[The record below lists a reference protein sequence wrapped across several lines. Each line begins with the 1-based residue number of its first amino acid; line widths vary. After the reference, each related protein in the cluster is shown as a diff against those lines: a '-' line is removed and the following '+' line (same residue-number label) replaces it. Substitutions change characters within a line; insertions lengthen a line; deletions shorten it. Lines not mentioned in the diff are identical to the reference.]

1 MKKAILTLTVLLLS
15 INLIPCTSFFINGK
29 DQKLFGFNY
38 DWDEG
43 SGYVII
49 NQPNMTKKAFLLDK
63 SKVLSWVS
71 KYGSLTF
78 NQGGA
83 ELPHCGLNQAGLAIS
98 SLTNNAMK
106 YPEPDNRYGLN
117 GFQWIQYL
125 LDNCKTLNE
134 VEKTISTIQIINLGV
149 PVHYLIADAAGDVA
163 VVEFVDGILKFY
175 KNEELPFSV
184 IGNSYYTEMLRT
196 YYDSTRD
203 TAEVQDRFVNAMVAL
218 NDFDRNDSINDY
230 IDYSFSILDRFQ
242 HPYTKWQIVF
252 DLNNLNIY
260 FNTCEPTFLRLE
272 NDSIFVPTTKRRNS
286 FVGAPTDSERTRVSL
301 DSLKFNCSDDIMFF
315 DIKNHNRNYIYSE
328 FKPYKDNI
336 NKKKFK
342 KLLLMAKRQ
351 WFIKE
356 MSIPK
361 MVNKYVNHFKD
372 YTCKP

>member
-260 FNTCEPTFLRLE
+260 FNTCEPTFFRLE